1 MKYSNIFVICYD
13 KMQQIYIN
21 PHLFTAGTCSSDAD
35 CLSQSCRNDSMSKC
49 DTHYNHCHCTQ
60 RPACGHGHDTDCR
73 NLHCSS
79 GFKGTCSNGHCHC
92 QRGMPY
98 YIILYYMPLP
108 QEEEYFIS
116 TSCFVRGRGRDFYY
130 SFSLNQHRRN
140 S

>member
-1 MKYSNIFVICYD
+1 MIRCSRFIST
-13 KMQQIYIN
+13 
-21 PHLFTAGTCSSDAD
+21 LFTAGTCSSDAD

-49 DTHYNHCHCTQ
+49 DTHNHCHCTQ

-98 YIILYYMPLP
+98 YIILYASSTRRGIFHF
-108 QEEEYFIS
+108 YFLFCSGAGGETFTIP
-116 TSCFVRGRGRDFYY
+116 F
-130 SFSLNQHRRN
+130 H
-140 S
+140 